1 MTQTGKRRIFRIAL
15 TGIAA
20 GFLLRCFIFDIL
32 IVKGQSMTPSIEDGE
47 VIFVNRL
54 AYGMAVPF
62 GSSLFARWNEPAVNE
77 CVIYLY
83 NNNFVVKRCAACGGE
98 PLEYSADTEYTL
110 RTGGKE
116 YPLSKKQYRLM
127 SSIKK
132 VPDGMILAIGDNAEV
147 SVDSRDYGFVP
158 VKNIIGRVICR

>member
-1 MTQTGKRRIFRIAL
+1 MTATRKRKIIKLAL
-15 TGIAA
+15 IGIAA
-20 GFLLRCFIFDIL
+20 GFFLRCFVFDIL
-32 IVKGQSMTPSIEDGE
+32 IVKGKSMSPAIEDGD
-47 VIFVNRL
+47 VIFINRL
-54 AYGMAVPF
+54 AYGIAVPF
-62 GSSLFARWNEPAVNE
+62 GSTLFTSWNEPARDE

-83 NNNFVVKRCAACGGE
+83 NNNIVVKRCAACGGE
-98 PLEYSADTEYTL
+98 PLEYSHDTGYTL

-127 SSIKK
+127 SSIKQ
-132 VPDGMILAIGDNAEV
+132 VPEGMILAIGDNAGV